1 MHFSDSV
8 TAFQSVKEL
17 FDPTACRQQQNSQRL
32 FKTENNNH
40 PPSRRGQDRPAHVS
54 PRTSSSFQSRNQSFI
69 NVFITLSSFCLIC
82 IKGPVC
88 RSWCT
93 SQSSGVFFFDNP
105 SFQAWSC
112 VLVSRTKAVQTDVR
126 SLLRNYSQLQA
137 VVYMWRPI
145 LHATKITCDSNI
157 LLSFTGLP
165 LQRLGFV
172 LKLCKIS
179 EWVITMA
186 SLV

>member
-1 MHFSDSV
+1 MIVLLHFSQLKSSLIPRRVDNNRILNAFLKQKTIITLHLVEVRTGLCMWALVHHHGFSREIKVSSTFSSHYQVSV
-8 TAFQSVKEL
+8 SFALKVQCVGVGVPRKAAGFFFWQSIFPGLKL
-17 FDPTACRQQQNSQRL
+17 CACVQ
-32 FKTENNNH
+32 
-40 PPSRRGQDRPAHVS
+40 
-54 PRTSSSFQSRNQSFI
+54 NQSG
-69 NVFITLSSFCLIC
+69 S
-82 IKGPVC
+82 
-88 RSWCT
+88 
-93 SQSSGVFFFDNP
+93 D
-105 SFQAWSC
+105 
-112 VLVSRTKAVQTDVR
+112 DVR

-137 VVYMWRPI
+137 VVSMWRPV

-165 LQRLGFV
+165 LQRPGFV

>member
-54 PRTSSSFQSRNQSFI
+54 PCTSSFQSRNQSFI
-69 NVFITLSSFCLIC
+69 NIFITLSSFCLIC

-93 SQSSGVFFFDNP
+93 SQSSGVFF
-105 SFQAWSC
+105 
-112 VLVSRTKAVQTDVR
+112 LTIHLSRLEAVCLCPEPKR
-126 SLLRNYSQLQA
+126 FRP
-137 VVYMWRPI
+137 MWGVFWGTIHSSRRG
-145 LHATKITCDSNI
+145 LHVTTHITRYKNNMW
-157 LLSFTGLP
+157 
-165 LQRLGFV
+165 Q
-172 LKLCKIS
+172 
-179 EWVITMA
+179 
-186 SLV
+186 

>member
-40 PPSRRGQDRPAHVS
+40 PPSRRGQDRPVHVS
-54 PRTSSSFQSRNQSFI
+54 PRTSSWFQSRNQSFI
-69 NVFITLSSFCLIC
+69 NIFITLSSFCLIC

-93 SQSSGVFFFDNP
+93 SQSSGVFF
-105 SFQAWSC
+105 
-112 VLVSRTKAVQTDVR
+112 LTIHLSRLEAVCLCPEPKRFRRCEESSEELFTAPGRGFHVTTR
-126 SLLRNYSQLQA
+126 ITRYKNN
-137 VVYMWRPI
+137 MW
-145 LHATKITCDSNI
+145 
-157 LLSFTGLP
+157 
-165 LQRLGFV
+165 Q
-172 LKLCKIS
+172 
-179 EWVITMA
+179 
-186 SLV
+186 

>member
-1 MHFSDSV
+1 MIVLLHFSQLKSSLIPRRVDNNRILNAFLKQKTIITLHLVEVRTGLCMWALVHHHGFSREIKVSSTFSSHYQVSV
-8 TAFQSVKEL
+8 SFALKVQCVGVGVPRKAAGFFFWQSIFPGLKL
-17 FDPTACRQQQNSQRL
+17 CACVQ
-32 FKTENNNH
+32 
-40 PPSRRGQDRPAHVS
+40 
-54 PRTSSSFQSRNQSFI
+54 NQSG
-69 NVFITLSSFCLIC
+69 S
-82 IKGPVC
+82 
-88 RSWCT
+88 
-93 SQSSGVFFFDNP
+93 D
-105 SFQAWSC
+105 
-112 VLVSRTKAVQTDVR
+112 DVR

-165 LQRLGFV
+165 LQRPGFV

>member
-1 MHFSDSV
+1 MIVLLHFSQLKSSLIPRRVDNNRILKAFLKQKTIITLHLVEVRTGLCMWALVHHHGFSREIKVSSTFSSHYQVSV
-8 TAFQSVKEL
+8 SFALKVQCVGVGVPRKAAGFFFWQSIFPGLKLCACVQNQSGSDRCEESSEEL
-17 FDPTACRQQQNSQRL
+17 FTA
-32 FKTENNNH
+32 
-40 PPSRRGQDRPAHVS
+40 PG
-54 PRTSSSFQSRNQSFI
+54 
-69 NVFITLSSFCLIC
+69 
-82 IKGPVC
+82 
-88 RSWCT
+88 
-93 SQSSGVFFFDNP
+93 
-105 SFQAWSC
+105 
-112 VLVSRTKAVQTDVR
+112 
-126 SLLRNYSQLQA
+126 

>member
-1 MHFSDSV
+1 MIVLLHFSQLKSSLIPRRVDNNRILNAFLKQKTKITLHLVEVRTGLRMWALVHHHRFSREIKVSSTFSSHYQVSV
-8 TAFQSVKEL
+8 SFALKVQCVGVGVPRKAAGFFFWQSIFPGLKLCACVQNQSGSDRCEESSEEL
-17 FDPTACRQQQNSQRL
+17 FTA
-32 FKTENNNH
+32 
-40 PPSRRGQDRPAHVS
+40 PG
-54 PRTSSSFQSRNQSFI
+54 
-69 NVFITLSSFCLIC
+69 
-82 IKGPVC
+82 
-88 RSWCT
+88 
-93 SQSSGVFFFDNP
+93 
-105 SFQAWSC
+105 
-112 VLVSRTKAVQTDVR
+112 
-126 SLLRNYSQLQA
+126 

-165 LQRLGFV
+165 LQRPGFV

>member
-1 MHFSDSV
+1 MIVLLHFSQLKSSLIPRRVDNNRILN
-8 TAFQSVKEL
+8 AFLKQ
-17 FDPTACRQQQNSQRL
+17 
-32 FKTENNNH
+32 KT
-40 PPSRRGQDRPAHVS
+40 
-54 PRTSSSFQSRNQSFI
+54 I
-69 NVFITLSSFCLIC
+69 ITLHLVEVRTGLCMWALVHHHGFSREIKVSSTF
-82 IKGPVC
+82 
-88 RSWCT
+88 
-93 SQSSGVFFFDNP
+93 SSHYQVSVSFALKVQCVGVGVPHKAAGFFFDNP

>member
-32 FKTENNNH
+32 FKTENKNH
-40 PPSRRGQDRPAHVS
+40 PPSRRGQDRPVHVS
-54 PRTSSSFQSRNQSFI
+54 PRTSSFQSRNQSFI
-69 NVFITLSSFCLIC
+69 NIFITLSSFCLIC

-93 SQSSGVFFFDNP
+93 LQSSWVFFWQSIFP
-105 SFQAWSC
+105 GLKLCAC
-112 VLVSRTKAVQTDVR
+112 VQNQSGSDRCEESSEELFTAPG
-126 SLLRNYSQLQA
+126 

-165 LQRLGFV
+165 LQRPGFV